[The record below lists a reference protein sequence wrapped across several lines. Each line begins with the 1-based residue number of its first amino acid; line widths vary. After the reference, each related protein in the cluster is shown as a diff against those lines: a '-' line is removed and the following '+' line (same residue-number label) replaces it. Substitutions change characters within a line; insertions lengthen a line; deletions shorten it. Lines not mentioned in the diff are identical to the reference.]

1 MSFPVDL
8 PAFDDLAQHLDLTVA
23 EVLERIASDERLMRV
38 IEDKLSTVRQIEQDR
53 RWVQMEPPER
63 KTDLLA
69 TLTMQ
74 DSTVCVRTREYCDR
88 VVGLV
93 KTLSGSKWEPPYWVW
108 HLAQHQLPT
117 HDRYVELAH
126 RLLHRGVPVRVYSD
140 YAERIQAGDW
150 RPAIIKQVSFMTG
163 GPYSGW
169 FALRWNKE
177 AGDYWTQAR
186 QLPNT
191 RYERPYVIVAPQ
203 YANEVADFADAH
215 GFDVTPAARAAI
227 ERAEREILHLLGLAP
242 LPATG
247 PDHDP
252 DTRPVLEAE
261 EVDIDD
267 ELRDEPL

>member
-1 MSFPVDL
+1 MSFPMDL
-8 PAFDDLAQHLDLTVA
+8 PDFDDLAQRLGLTTA
-23 EVLERIASDERLMRV
+23 EMLARIAADERLMRT
-38 IEDKLSTVRQIEQDR
+38 IEDKLTTVRHIEQDR
-53 RWVQMEPPER
+53 QWVQLEPPEPQ
-63 KTDLLA
+63 TDAVA
-69 TLTMQ
+69 TLSMQEGIIYLRASDYDDRIYSTMKQ
-74 DSTVCVRTREYCDR
+74 IKSTW
-88 VVGLV
+88 L
-93 KTLSGSKWEPPYWVW
+93 EPRWVW
-108 HLAQHQLPT
+108 RLAQHQLPT

-140 YAERIQAGDW
+140 LVERIQAGDW
-150 RPAIIKQVSFMTG
+150 RPAIIKQVSLMTG

-169 FALRWNKE
+169 FALHWNKE

-203 YANEVADFADAH
+203 YANEVADFAQIH

-227 ERAEREILHLLGLAP
+227 ERAEREILRLLGLAP
-242 LPATG
+242 LPVTE

-267 ELRDEPL
+267 ELRDDPL